1 MSHQKTTALS
11 KVLKSIK
18 TTSNHIFALLRY
30 GRINVITLFLIYFM
44 LWYFPQG
51 QDILVGMP
59 ESFSRVITGF
69 LLIFALATLNWYFPR
84 LFYPVNEELFDSLGS
99 FTQKIFQQN
108 REKLQK
114 EVASPTIR
122 ERGGLEPYDQQTRLF
137 EIDSYEK
144 TVAPTTPQD
153 FETIGDRNIWTP
165 DAPAVDSREAKQQM
179 LIAKIL
185 PRFLGIATF
194 LIVAGGLLNLHMHYN
209 MGYESSARALWLT
222 VGVLVLAQ
230 GFTWAIHYLSG
241 WLKDANRWLYA
252 IIGLFILI
260 VVLGYFGT
268 DSRLGLP
275 LLAISL
281 VLCSL
286 LFGIFVTIRTKV
298 EALEFL
304 FDDAGMAAF
313 ALILTSTSFLGFII
327 LNFFSSLGFVFPLN
341 ALLLALIF
349 YIGLISWLILLG
361 KSKQT
366 YFLSLL
372 IISLVLLAM
381 AWKTPLHKVTMVG
394 STLSGQRLDF
404 DSYLDKWLAAR
415 NVDTSTYSPQQPFPL
430 LVVMGEGGGSRAA
443 YWTNLTLGA
452 FHEATE
458 GKFQEHCLAITT
470 VSGSSFGAATHLAQ
484 LYHEK
489 EHGIPDTTSFN
500 KAINQALT
508 FEGNFLSTS
517 LVKLMGA
524 DFWRTVIPPF
534 YYLSTKRDRANNLEW
549 EWSHGV
555 QRAINLLGYS
565 GDSVAF
571 QRPYLAHYYTSPGE
585 IRTDLPLYLP
595 NTTHVGSGNRSLISP
610 VKIFDPIDHST
621 DFFAFNGMHK
631 KDLPLATA
639 ALMSARFPYINP
651 GGLVPPDDQFVD
663 GGYYENIGGV
673 TAKELLDK
681 LEANLREKQLD
692 SIVQIHLV
700 TIFNGSTRK
709 NPPAPVTEDDQGG
722 TSPQLLV
729 PVNAFAGT
737 PFSGHTDFWPA
748 YFEGRLGDRFSRI
761 ALNHDILIGNARGE
775 ERKAIMPLARYLS
788 RSAGKAIQE
797 NAKQLEDDPTFKT
810 ICDLVN

>member
-1 MSHQKTTALS
+1 MSDQQTSALS

-44 LWYFPQG
+44 LWFFPQG

-69 LLIFALATLNWYFPR
+69 LLIFALALLNWYFPR
-84 LFYPVNEELFDSLGS
+84 LFYPINEALFESLGS
-99 FTQKIFQQN
+99 FTRKIFQQN
-108 REKLQK
+108 REKMVK
-114 EVASPTIR
+114 EAESPRIR
-122 ERGGLEPYDQQTRLF
+122 ERGGLEAYDQQTRLF
-137 EIDSYEK
+137 EIDAYEK
-144 TVAPTTPQD
+144 TDPPPTPEA
-153 FETIGDRNIWTP
+153 FEIIGDRGMWTP
-165 DAPAVDSREAKQQM
+165 ETPAANSREAEQQM

-185 PRFLGIATF
+185 PRFLGMTTF
-194 LIVAGGLLNLHMHYN
+194 LIVAGGLLNLHLHYN
-209 MGYESSARALWLT
+209 MGIESSARAGLLS
-222 VGVLVLAQ
+222 VGVLVLGL

-252 IIGLFILI
+252 IIVLFALI

-275 LLAISL
+275 LLAVSL
-281 VLCSL
+281 ILCSL
-286 LFGIFVTIRTKV
+286 LFGIFVTVRTKV
-298 EALEFL
+298 KALEFL

-313 ALILTSTSFLGFII
+313 ALILTSTSFVGFIVI
-327 LNFFSSLGFVFPLN
+327 NFFSSLGFVFPLN

-372 IISLVLLAM
+372 IIGLVLLAM
-381 AWKTPLHKVTMVG
+381 AWKTPLHQVTMVE
-394 STLSGQRLDF
+394 STLSDQRLDF
-404 DSYLDKWLAAR
+404 YPYLDKWLADR
-415 NVDTSTYSPQQPFPL
+415 EVDTSTYSPQQPFPL
-430 LVVMGEGGGSRAA
+430 VIVMGEGGGSRAA

-452 FHEATE
+452 FHQATE
-458 GKFQEHCLAITT
+458 GNFQDHCLAITT

-500 KAINQALT
+500 EAINQALT

-517 LVKLMGA
+517 LVKLLGS
-524 DFWRTVIPPF
+524 DFWRTIFPPF

-549 EWSHGV
+549 EWSYGV
-555 QRAINLLGYS
+555 QKAINLLGGS
-565 GDSVAF
+565 GGTVAF
-571 QRPYLAHYYTSPGE
+571 QRPYLSHYYSSPGT

-610 VKIFDPIDHST
+610 VRIFDPVDHST
-621 DFFAFNGMHK
+621 DFFAFNGMNK

-681 LEANLREKQLD
+681 LEAYLLEKQLNT
-692 SIVQIHLV
+692 IVQIHLV

-709 NPPAPVTEDDQGG
+709 DPPVSVTEDDQGG

-729 PVNAFAGT
+729 PVSAFAGT

-748 YFEGRLGDRFSRI
+748 YFEGRLGDRYSRI
-761 ALNHDILIGNARGE
+761 ALDHDILIGNARGE

-797 NAKQLEDDPTFKT
+797 NAKQLEGDPTFKAL
-810 ICDLVN
+810 CNLVN